1 MADPRPPILYSSVHL
16 LGRQKFVRKLH
27 TFVLYLYIYI
37 SRRKEEYK
45 FDTSC
50 TIYTLL
56 YYIYLN
62 QINSILSV
70 RTETQFIKYRKT

>member
-45 FDTSC
+45 FMTHP
-50 TIYTLL
+50 IYAL
-56 YYIYLN
+56 YYILYYT
-62 QINSILSV
+62 IYYTIYYICTPILYIFESD
-70 RTETQFIKYRKT
+70 